1 MVIIMELFFLCLKV
15 FVVRIIDVSL
25 GTFRTMQMVKGK
37 AIFATLIGFFEIL
50 IWFLVVKE
58 AINTDSNSIF
68 IALSYAGGFAT
79 GTYLGMFIADKYIE
93 ELLSIQIITTD
104 YKNLSDALTKA
115 GFGITE
121 IEVLSKDK
129 QKRHM
134 IFLSINS
141 YSYNKFNKILK
152 EVSPKSFMVINESK
166 YTRNGYFLNNNK

>member
-79 GTYLGMFIADKYIE
+79 GTYLGMYIADKYIE

-104 YKNLSDALTKA
+104 YKNLSDALTKN
-115 GFGITE
+115 E
-121 IEVLSKDK
+121 IKALDK
-129 QKRHM
+129 YIGEDK
-134 IFLSINS
+134 
-141 YSYNKFNKILK
+141 
-152 EVSPKSFMVINESK
+152 KSFNSIK
-166 YTRNGYFLNNNK
+166 YWLKKNCDKTLTVGQVRACGYEVKKIGGYYYVWKE

>member
-1 MVIIMELFFLCLKV
+1 M
-15 FVVRIIDVSL
+15 
-25 GTFRTMQMVKGK
+25 
-37 AIFATLIGFFEIL
+37 
-50 IWFLVVKE
+50 
-58 AINTDSNSIF
+58 
-68 IALSYAGGFAT
+68 Y
-79 GTYLGMFIADKYIE
+79 IADKYIE